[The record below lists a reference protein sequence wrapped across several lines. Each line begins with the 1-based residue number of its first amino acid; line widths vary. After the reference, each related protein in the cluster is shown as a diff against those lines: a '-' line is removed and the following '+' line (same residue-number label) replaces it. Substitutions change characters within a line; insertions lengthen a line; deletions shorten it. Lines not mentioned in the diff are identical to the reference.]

1 MYPDGRLTLADLR
14 AELPFPTKIVT
25 VQMPGSVLQA
35 ALRWSRTMPL
45 EATSRRGYLQVR
57 FRFVHIL
64 VGISRMFP
72 YVEYGYQL
80 YVRGTEYIIYTFFLS
95 FHCLII
101 AMYSVMTGLNLTR
114 GRGRKK
120 NIRSRRSSGVAKNS
134 NYVAFTVSPCL
145 VIYLQDSVK
154 LSLSFRGLL
163 T

>member
-1 MYPDGRLTLADLR
+1 MLNGASLKGDAVYPDGRLTLADLR

-72 YVEYGYQL
+72 YVECGT
-80 YVRGTEYIIYTFFLS
+80 YVHIIYTFFLS
-95 FHCLII
+95 FHCL
-101 AMYSVMTGLNLTR
+101 YNC
-114 GRGRKK
+114 
-120 NIRSRRSSGVAKNS
+120 
-134 NYVAFTVSPCL
+134 YV
-145 VIYLQDSVK
+145 
-154 LSLSFRGLL
+154 
-163 T
+163 